1 MKKFV
6 AILLCVAMLM
16 VGVVAQAENGY
27 VTMKALFGDKDQL
40 GTGTSK
46 QLTRCLIKT
55 CDYFRF

>member
-1 MKKFV
+1 MKKFT
-6 AILLCVAMLM
+6 ALLLCVVMLM

-46 QLTRCLIKT
+46 TIDSLSDKNL
-55 CDYFRF
+55 